1 MAEKENVQL
10 KKASEKLDKM
20 NLTESERELYEARE
34 LGLYFQQI
42 GLANAEEHG
51 YQEGQLQ
58 ERKKYVQK
66 LLKKNMSDKEIMD
79 LVEIDK
85 KELEKLK
92 QELKEK

>member
-51 YQEGQLQ
+51 YIK
-58 ERKKYVQK
+58 RKINNLSFIYPIYEYCKYR
-66 LLKKNMSDKEIMD
+66 
-79 LVEIDK
+79 
-85 KELEKLK
+85 
-92 QELKEK
+92 